1 MSMPD
6 PQHVG
11 IVMLDLQNPLMS
23 NPNPSCE
30 KECMFHQ
37 GVSMTTA
44 MHCTPVFDKH
54 GINLNPDRNVTS
66 SSVKCSTCGK
76 EWTSSTQFGKTTF
89 KEVVR

>member
-1 MSMPD
+1 
-6 PQHVG
+6 
-11 IVMLDLQNPLMS
+11 MLDLQNPLMS

-44 MHCTPVFDKH
+44 MHYTPVFDKH
-54 GINLNPDRNVTS
+54 GINLNPDGNVTS
-66 SSVKCSTCGK
+66 SSVKCSTCSK

>member
-1 MSMPD
+1 MSMSD

-44 MHCTPVFDKH
+44 MHYTPVFDKH
-54 GINLNPDRNVTS
+54 VINLNPDGNVTS

-76 EWTSSTQFGKTTF
+76 EWTSSTQYGKTAF